1 MKCVCCVIIT
11 EEGLVAALVTE
22 TVEALEVGL
31 VAAVLAETRVLV
43 VTVHDVV
50 AVVVAEEYEVI

>member
-1 MKCVCCVIIT
+1 M
-11 EEGLVAALVTE
+11 AALVTE

-50 AVVVAEEYEVI
+50 AVVVAEEDEVI

>member
-11 EEGLVAALVTE
+11 EEGLVVALVME
-22 TVEALEVGL
+22 TVEALGVGL

-50 AVVVAEEYEVI
+50 AVVVAEEDEVI